1 MADPAVGHRHGF
13 YWHCEG
19 GLITEPR
26 LRIAIAGAGNMA
38 RARGQAFLDTGRAEI
53 CGVAS
58 RRAHRAARCAAEL
71 GCAVSWDDY
80 RRLEETRPD
89 AVLVEV
95 PHRVQD
101 EISLWALDAGF
112 DLLVGGC
119 LASSVESGRRIAEA
133 ASRNRRIVEAGFQR
147 RYDPAWEEIR
157 RLVTGGQLGEPVMV
171 VTMAL
176 WNPDPDGWY
185 YDQEASGGMPL
196 THMSYCYLNAVR
208 WILGRP
214 TAVCAMANRARN
226 TAPGHV
232 AEESCGALIGFE
244 SGAFA
249 SATASYIGPEG
260 MTDSR
265 PRFICAR
272 GGVLPGADD
281 LPGED
286 CITVLRGGGSEVR
299 ALDGE
304 PSSFVRQ
311 AAAFLDAVESRREAR
326 NPPEDALLDVEIA
339 EAVSVSA
346 REFRTVSLAEAG
358 G

>member
-1 MADPAVGHRHGF
+1 
-13 YWHCEG
+13 
-19 GLITEPR
+19 
-26 LRIAIAGAGNMA
+26 MA
-38 RARGQAFLDTGRAEI
+38 RARGRAFLETGRAEI
-53 CGVAS
+53 CGVAA

-71 GCAVSWDDY
+71 GCEVSWDDY
-80 RRLEETRPD
+80 RLLEQTRPD

-119 LASSVESGRRIAEA
+119 LASSVESGRRIVEA
-133 ASRNRRIVEAGFQR
+133 AARNRRILEAGFQR

-157 RLVTGGQLGEPVMV
+157 RLVTGGQLGEPVMA

-176 WNPDPDGWY
+176 WNPDPDRWY

-214 TAVCAMANRARN
+214 TTVSAMANRVRN
-226 TAPGHV
+226 TAPGRV

-260 MTDSR
+260 MTDPQ
-265 PRFICAR
+265 PRFICAEGGTLPNADSPPGKKTITVFR
-272 GGVLPGADD
+272 GG
-281 LPGED
+281 
-286 CITVLRGGGSEVR
+286 RSEVR
-299 ALDGE
+299 AFESE
-304 PSSFVRQ
+304 PSPFGRQ
-311 AAAFLDAVESRREAR
+311 AAAFLDALESRREAR

-346 REFRTVSLAEAG
+346 REHRTVSLT
-358 G
+358 